1 MSPTPN
7 ATTAAEQLR
16 RLLLLLP
23 TLADDQV
30 HSLDDVA
37 ARIGSDVTT
46 VRRDLIALISRS
58 GDEPGGFTEG
68 VALLVAA
75 DTVQL
80 QTPAGHFRR
89 PMALTR
95 TELGA
100 LELGLA
106 MLEQELPPDEHAVLR
121 GARTRLQKALAALPV
136 GEPDAA
142 LTHAAGFGRE
152 SDTTRQVRREL
163 QACIRERR
171 IATLAYRAASQAE
184 DDHRRV
190 YPLGIVWARG
200 HWYLV
205 AWCER
210 SAGLRVFRF
219 DRIAG
224 AQGNAERFRAL
235 DGFAL
240 DDVMRDGR
248 VLVGDVGTP
257 MRVRYG
263 PRIAR
268 WIAEREG
275 TPIDADGSTIV
286 DHEAITEDW
295 AVRHVLRYGPDAE
308 ILEPA
313 TLRAAVV
320 ARLHAMGY

>member
-7 ATTAAEQLR
+7 ATTAAQQLR
-16 RLLLLLP
+16 RLLLVLP

-30 HSLDDVA
+30 HSLDDIA
-37 ARIGSDVTT
+37 ARIGSDVAT
-46 VRRDLIALISRS
+46 VRRDLIALMTRD

-68 VALLVAA
+68 VSLLVAA

-95 TELGA
+95 TELQA
-100 LELGLA
+100 VELGLA
-106 MLEQELPPDEHAVLR
+106 ILAQELPPDEHAVLD
-121 GARTRLQKALAALPV
+121 GARNRLQKALATLPAS
-136 GEPDAA
+136 EPDAA
-142 LTHAAGFGRE
+142 LTHAAGFGDE
-152 SDTTRQVRREL
+152 SEATRHIRREL
-163 QACIRERR
+163 QSCIRERR
-171 IATLAYRAASQAE
+171 IATISYRAATQAE
-184 DDHRRV
+184 DGERRV
-190 YPLGIVWARG
+190 YPLGIVWSRG

-219 DRIAG
+219 DRIAAAHG
-224 AQGNAERFRAL
+224 GTERFRAL

-240 DDVMRDGR
+240 DHVIREGR
-248 VLVGDVGTP
+248 VLVGDAGTP
-257 MRVRYG
+257 MRVRYAA
-263 PRIAR
+263 RIAR

-275 TPIDADGSTIV
+275 TPLEADGSTV
-286 DHEAITEDW
+286 VTHEAITEDW

-313 TLRAAVV
+313 SLRAAVV
-320 ARLHAMGY
+320 ARLRTIGS

>member
-7 ATTAAEQLR
+7 AATAAEQLR
-16 RLLLLLP
+16 RLLLVLP

-30 HSLDDVA
+30 HSLDEIATRVD
-37 ARIGSDVTT
+37 SDVET
-46 VRRDLIALISRS
+46 VRRDLFSLINRD

-68 VALLVAA
+68 VSLLLDA
-75 DTVQL
+75 DTVQM

-89 PMALTR
+89 PMALTQS
-95 TELGA
+95 ELRA

-106 MLEQELPPDEHAVLR
+106 MLAQELPPDEHAVLH
-121 GARTRLQKALAALPV
+121 GARARLQKALARFPAT
-136 GEPDAA
+136 EPDPTA
-142 LTHAAGFGRE
+142 THHGSFGHE
-152 SDTTRQVRREL
+152 SADSRRIRREL

-171 IATLAYRAASQAE
+171 VATILYRSAAQAE
-184 DDHRRV
+184 DGQRRV
-190 YPLGIVWARG
+190 DPLGLVWSRG
-200 HWYLV
+200 MWYLV

-210 SAGLRVFRF
+210 NDGLRVFRF
-219 DRIAG
+219 DRIASATG
-224 AQGNAERFRAL
+224 EPERFRSI

-240 DDVMRDGR
+240 DAVLRDGR
-248 VLVGDVGTP
+248 VLVGDTGAP

-275 TPIDADGSTIV
+275 SALEPDGSTIIE
-286 DHEAITEDW
+286 HEAITEDW

-313 TLRAAVV
+313 VMRDAIVR
-320 ARLHAMGY
+320 RLQALGG

>member
-1 MSPTPN
+1 MSPAPN
-7 ATTAAEQLR
+7 AATAAEQLR
-16 RLLLLLP
+16 RLLLVLP
-23 TLADDQV
+23 ALADDQV
-30 HSLDDVA
+30 HSLDEIA
-37 ARIGSDVTT
+37 ARIGSDVQT
-46 VRRDLIALISRS
+46 VRRDLFALINRD

-68 VALLVAA
+68 VSLLMDA
-75 DTVQL
+75 DTVQM

-95 TELGA
+95 TELQA

-106 MLEQELPPDEHAVLR
+106 LLAQELPPDEHGVLDA
-121 GARTRLQKALAALPV
+121 ARTRLQKAVAALPG
-136 GEPDAA
+136 GEPAPGAIHRGDFGGEGEAA
-142 LTHAAGFGRE
+142 
-152 SDTTRQVRREL
+152 RRSRRVL

-171 IATLAYRAASQAE
+171 VATIVYRAAEQAE
-184 DDHRRV
+184 DGRRRV
-190 YPLGIVWARG
+190 YPLGLVWSRG
-200 HWYLV
+200 MWYLV

-210 SAGLRVFRF
+210 NDGLRVFRF
-219 DRIAG
+219 DRIAESS
-224 AQGNAERFRAL
+224 AEPERFRSVNGFVL
-235 DGFAL
+235 DAVL
-240 DDVMRDGR
+240 RDGR

-275 TPIDADGSTIV
+275 SSVDADGSTVIE
-286 DHEAITEDW
+286 HEAITEDW

-313 TLRAAVV
+313 ALRAALV
-320 ARLHAMGY
+320 ARLRPFTD

>member
-16 RLLLLLP
+16 RLLLVLP
-23 TLADDQV
+23 TLADDQA
-30 HSLDDVA
+30 HLLETIA
-37 ARIGSDVTT
+37 TRIGSDVAT
-46 VRRDLIALISRS
+46 VRRDLIALITRD

-68 VALLVAA
+68 VSLLVAA
-75 DTVQL
+75 DTVQM

-95 TELGA
+95 TELQA
-100 LELGLA
+100 IELGLA
-106 MLEQELPPDEHAVLR
+106 MLAQELPPDEHAVLD
-121 GARTRLQKALAALPV
+121 GARKRLQKALATLP
-136 GEPDAA
+136 GSMPDAA
-142 LTHAAGFGRE
+142 LTHAAGLGHE
-152 SDTTRQVRREL
+152 SESTRMIRREL
-163 QACIRERR
+163 QACIRDRR
-171 IATLAYRAASQAE
+171 IATIAYRAATQAE
-184 DDHRRV
+184 DGERRV
-190 YPLGIVWARG
+190 YPLGIVWSRG

-219 DRIAG
+219 DRIAAASG
-224 AQGNAERFRAL
+224 ATERFRTI

-240 DDVMRDGR
+240 DDVLRDGR
-248 VLVGDVGTP
+248 VLVGDVGAP

-275 TPIDADGSTIV
+275 TPLEADGSTV
-286 DHEAITEDW
+286 VTHEAITEDW

-308 ILEPA
+308 ILEPSS
-313 TLRAAVV
+313 LRTAVV
-320 ARLHAMGY
+320 ARLRAMGG

>member
-1 MSPTPN
+1 MSRLPN
-7 ATTAAEQLR
+7 AATAAEQLR
-16 RLLLLLP
+16 RLLLVLP
-23 TLADDQV
+23 TLADDRV
-30 HSLDDVA
+30 HSLDEIA
-37 ARIGSDVTT
+37 ARIDSDVET
-46 VRRDLIALISRS
+46 VRRDLFSLINRD

-68 VALLVAA
+68 VSLLLDA
-75 DTVQL
+75 DTVQM

-95 TELGA
+95 SELRA

-106 MLEQELPPDEHAVLR
+106 MLAQELPPDEHAVLH
-121 GARTRLQKALAALPV
+121 GARERLQKALATFPA

-142 LTHAAGFGRE
+142 ATHHGSFGE
-152 SDTTRQVRREL
+152 DVEETRRIRREL
-163 QACIRERR
+163 QHCIRERR
-171 IATLAYRAASQAE
+171 VATILYRSAAQAE
-184 DDHRRV
+184 DGRRRV
-190 YPLGIVWARG
+190 YPLGIVWSRG
-200 HWYLV
+200 MWYLV

-219 DRIAG
+219 DRIATARG
-224 AQGNAERFRAL
+224 ESERFASI

-240 DDVMRDGR
+240 DTVLRDGR
-248 VLVGDVGTP
+248 VLVGDVGAP

-275 TPIDADGSTIV
+275 TAIAADGSTTV
-286 DHEAITEDW
+286 ELEAITEDW

-308 ILEPA
+308 VLEPA
-313 TLRAAVV
+313 SLRESVV
-320 ARLHAMGY
+320 RRLQALSD